1 MLGEYFDEEYD
12 SNIKDIF
19 NTNKNEQNPNNNNN
33 NQNDLLEFSANK
45 SGGSK
50 KDKIK
55 KKKKKA
61 ICENCKALNQKI
73 NELDQLNMELLK
85 IKEKLSQENE

>member
-19 NTNKNEQNPNNNNN
+19 NTNNKELNSNNN

-73 NELDQLNMELLK
+73 NELDQLNM
-85 IKEKLSQENE
+85 